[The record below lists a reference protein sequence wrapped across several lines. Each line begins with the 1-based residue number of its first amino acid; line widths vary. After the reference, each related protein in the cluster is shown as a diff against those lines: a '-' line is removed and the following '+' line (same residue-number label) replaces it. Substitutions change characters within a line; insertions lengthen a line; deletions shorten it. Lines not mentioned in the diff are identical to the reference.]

1 MEDTDHIRFNLVLVS
16 LILTILVVYF
26 PCEMKA
32 KKTKKEKAKV
42 AAQKAE
48 LARIEAEKAK

>member
-1 MEDTDHIRFNLVLVS
+1 MEDTDHIRFNIVLVS